1 MSKYERQNRYNQPVN
16 KRSRRRGLAVFLVLL
31 SLIIVIS
38 DRQQKTLL
46 ASGRLTVDD
55 FSSKVMS
62 GIAFPIRGVELL
74 FSSWN
79 TRSETVEKNII
90 LKAENER
97 LRVYENQV
105 LDLKMRVRRF
115 EEIFGIDTSS
125 DIPSQKIV
133 TRVVSEANGPFAH
146 SALINI
152 GKNKGVKIGYAV
164 MTVDGLY
171 GHVVNVGRISSRVL
185 LLNDLNSGVSVM
197 SQRSLSRAIL
207 VGHNTARPW
216 LEYISPESDWQSGD
230 RIVTSGDGGVLPR
243 GLEIGEVVVEEAN
256 RLRVE
261 LFTQSQPI
269 DWVWVLP
276 FTPIQK
282 PKDGAEELSLPS
294 PPNLEEIKVLDN
306 PTVDN
311 TGTAQ

>member
-1 MSKYERQNRYNQPVN
+1 MSKYERQNRFNQPSN
-16 KRSRRRGLAVFLVLL
+16 KRSRRRGLAIFLIFL
-31 SLIIVIS
+31 SLIIVVS

-55 FSSKVMS
+55 LSSKVMS

-74 FSSWN
+74 FSRWDARSN
-79 TRSETVEKNII
+79 TIDKNII
-90 LKAENER
+90 LKAEIER

-105 LDLKMRVRRF
+105 FDLEMRVRRF

-125 DIPSQKIV
+125 DIPLQKIV
-133 TRVVSEANGPFAH
+133 TRVVSETNGPFAH

-152 GKNKGVKIGYAV
+152 GKNKGVRIGYAV

-171 GHVVNVGRISSRVL
+171 GHVVNVGRISSRIL

-216 LEYISPESDWQSGD
+216 LEYISPESDWQNGD

-243 GLEIGEVVVEEAN
+243 GLEIGEIIVEEAN
-256 RLRVE
+256 RLRVK

-282 PKDGAEELSLPS
+282 PKDEAEKLDLSS
-294 PPNLEEIKVLDN
+294 PPNLAGTKELEN
-306 PTVDN
+306 PPANNAGTV
-311 TGTAQ
+311 Q